1 MKIHELITFTKN
13 NTILNRL
20 SIESCY
26 EGDYPH
32 FLGSVIKLLENQYH
46 YLDLP
51 VESASY
57 DERDGTLT
65 IFYNPEDLG
74 EG

>member
-13 NTILNRL
+13 NAILNRI

-26 EGDYPH
+26 EGNYPH
-32 FLGSVIKLLENQYH
+32 FLGSVIELLENQYH

-51 VESASY
+51 VEDASY
-57 DERDGTLT
+57 DESDGTLT

-74 EG
+74 EQ

>member
-13 NTILNRL
+13 NATLNKVY
-20 SIESCY
+20 IESCY
-26 EGDYPH
+26 EGNYPL
-32 FLGSVIKLLENQYH
+32 FLGSVTALLKDQYH

-51 VESASY
+51 VENASY
-57 DERDGTLT
+57 DESDGTLT

-74 EG
+74 EH

>member
-13 NTILNRL
+13 SAVLNRL

-26 EGDYPH
+26 EGKYPH
-32 FLGSVIKLLENQYH
+32 FLGSVIELLENQYN

-51 VESASY
+51 VENASY
-57 DERDGTLT
+57 DESDGTLT

-74 EG
+74 EH